1 MEFYRDINFLTIQDN
16 VELIK
21 HLKIQ
26 HCPFNL
32 QQPRIRYIKLEELY
46 LDEIYFDPLKIYFL
60 PDKIRIEPFIV
71 IIDGS
76 IININVNEFTLERKD
91 MLYLTNQG
99 IIKNIDNIDINK
111 YVFSNGRIYWL
122 LSKDSENQY
131 SILQC

>member
-26 HCPFNL
+26 HCLFTL
-32 QQPRIRYIKLEELY
+32 QQPKIRYIKLEELY
-46 LDEIYFDPLKIYFL
+46 LDEIYFDPPKIYFL
-60 PDKIRIEPFIV
+60 PDKIHIEPFIV

-111 YVFSNGRIYWL
+111 YVFGNGRIYWL